1 MSDLTIGNVDSRLAK
16 VANSVLGLFLARFVT
31 PGLLALVVFFGG
43 RALDELT
50 RTLEALALRMTAAEG
65 SIQQINQEFA
75 AAEARREV
83 SIKARDLDIAALT
96 TEIQLLRQKTDSSTT
111 AIAAQS
117 AQIEIVLDMLK
128 ELRSNLPTK
137 STFTGSN
144 VQRGG

>member
-1 MSDLTIGNVDSRLAK
+1 MSDLTIGTVDSRLAK

-43 RALDELT
+43 RALNDLT
-50 RTLEALALRMTAAEG
+50 RTLDALAVRMTAAEG

-128 ELRSNLPTK
+128 ELRSNLPAK

-144 VQRGG
+144 IQRGG